1 MSGNCE
7 PITSIVD
14 DVIDREIMQYQ
25 IDESS
30 SFSNLQKELINS
42 SSPEHSLL
50 GAIVF
55 RALQDLSCTDRDIR
69 RNAKIYFTKKFKITH
84 WGDFA
89 YCCHILDIQNVEAF
103 INFAKQTTPKL
114 MHNRFGR
121 IDVYNKDGKRV
132 GQPRHVRLA

>member
-1 MSGNCE
+1 MSGNGE
-7 PITSIVD
+7 PAFSVLE
-14 DVIDREIMQYQ
+14 DVEYREIMNYQ

-69 RNAKIYFTKKFKITH
+69 RNAKIYFTKEFKITH

-89 YCCHILDIQNVEAF
+89 YCCHILDIRNHGAF
-103 INFAKQTTPKL
+103 IAFAKQVTCKL

-121 IDVYNKDGKRV
+121 IDVYNKEGKRV
-132 GQPRHVRLA
+132 ASGAP